1 MSPRTPEQFEEIRQ
15 QSRARI
21 METALE
27 LFARQG
33 FHNTSIS
40 QIAKAANVSKGLM
53 YNYFASKDDLL
64 EAIVRQEIEH
74 GEDLMNILS
83 STTEDPFEQLR
94 MIVDGS
100 FQMVKT
106 DLKHWKLITMLAL
119 QEEIMQRMSELL
131 RQKTERGMEDAILLF
146 ERMGVPHP
154 KAEAYLFGATL
165 DGIFLHFLSTGPMGI
180 DYPLDQVQRSLLK
193 RYEPY
198 KTTTNED

>member
-64 EAIVRQEIEH
+64 EAIVRQEIEQ

-83 STTEDPFEQLR
+83 STTEDPFGQLR

-131 RQKTERGMEDAILLF
+131 RQKTERGLEDAIRLF
-146 ERMGVPHP
+146 ERMGVPDP

-180 DYPLDQVQRSLLK
+180 DYPLEQVQRSLLQ

>member
-1 MSPRTPEQFEEIRQ
+1 
-15 QSRARI
+15 

-40 QIAKAANVSKGLM
+40 QIARAAKVSKGLM
-53 YNYFASKDDLL
+53 YNYFSSKDDLL
-64 EAIVRQEIEH
+64 EAIVRKEIDQ
-74 GEDLMNILS
+74 GEDLMEILS
-83 STTEDPFEQLR
+83 STTKDPYQQLQL
-94 MIVDGS
+94 IVTGS

-131 RQKTERGMEDAILLF
+131 RQKTERGLADAVRLF
-146 ERMGVPHP
+146 ERLGVPDA

-165 DGIFLHFLSTGPMGI
+165 DGIFLHFLSIGPMGI
-180 DYPLDQVQRSLLK
+180 EYPLEQIQQRLLQ